1 MTSRETPLSRPNR
14 TTRIKSYNNKLK
26 HLTLT
31 KDTRWQWNIL
41 IPLDWSDTV
50 TSSFTKTSVSTVR
63 KSLGKTVCSRLSSTP
78 LSAGWESIFEKQI
91 PDSCGRSLK
100 ECFESKYVKVF
111 CFIFP
116 WNLFANIPRIHRMAN
131 QVDDKSQRAIH
142 LNFSTVS
149 DFHCLRIPYFFP
161 FWSSIRLVKWLWKLP
176 YSIKT
181 TTA

>member
-14 TTRIKSYNNKLK
+14 TTRIKSYYNKLK

-91 PDSCGRSLK
+91 RILADAPWKNVLNPNMLKYFVSFSHETCLQIFLGYIGWPIRWMINRKGQSTLTFQQCLIFIAFVFHISSL
-100 ECFESKYVKVF
+100 FDPV
-111 CFIFP
+111 
-116 WNLFANIPRIHRMAN
+116 
-131 QVDDKSQRAIH
+131 
-142 LNFSTVS
+142 
-149 DFHCLRIPYFFP
+149 
-161 FWSSIRLVKWLWKLP
+161 
-176 YSIKT
+176 
-181 TTA
+181 